1 MVNESIEASL
11 FETIRSEDVVVWIG
25 AGMSFYA
32 GYPSGQ
38 TLSNNFFERLP
49 KDKRIGLDRNNLQIV
64 TQAYKDLLPNGE
76 IEIIQVLTEE
86 FLLRIPD
93 STYYHEMLANIPHIR
108 TVVTTNYDSLIE
120 HSYAE
125 RGQTIYTDEQAHHLD
140 YRKVQIFKIHGDLS
154 APDTIILTSGDYVRF
169 FSRDQEK
176 NVWAIIRERIATKTQ
191 LFLGYN
197 LEDVN
202 VNHVFDQIWNNI
214 QGDRKKCYLVAPNL
228 PEYKKAHLANKNIN
242 YIDSTGEAFIER
254 LSKNINDNILKD
266 FDKGIT
272 SADTLRL
279 FLNTKNLIPEIVGS
293 EEQYKL
299 KSIQGKTGKAE
310 GTLNIE
316 FKRDE
321 DFHKMFNDFFTGK
334 QFGALEIPDEVLN
347 SFIFKIEG
355 IPLVDS
361 RDGIFKLEF
370 NSQPSF
376 ESKFDIRFPET
387 GYEKTDIPVKIFASP
402 HLLELYIDLKQGLLK
417 IRMDDPKSFPKI
429 NFSFN
434 LVHND
439 LFSKTSDEL
448 DFHNFIINFFG
459 GKEFHIHSK
468 NVPPLI
474 QRIDLKE
481 AMANH
486 ATLFKNYIEQLR
498 IVEYHYGIRF
508 EDFPY
513 TEVTFESEKIL
524 GRLIKV
530 IKQEPMES
538 EHEEDLKI
546 TYKEINDSVINQL
559 EQIKN
564 IPNAVVAQNTIIDEV
579 ILHGKQ
585 FNLGYRR
592 IQFPAL
598 YLSNKEELI
607 EGKSLTARLRSQDG
621 KCWVTYLKELPPEDT
636 EHIQEEGDGVD

>member
-1 MVNESIEASL
+1 MDEIVNENAEASL

-38 TLSNNFFERLP
+38 KLSNIFFERLP
-49 KDKRIGLDRNNLQIV
+49 EDKRIGLDRNNLQMV

-86 FLLRIPD
+86 FLQRVPD
-93 STYYHEMLANIPHIR
+93 STYYHDMLANIPHFKTI
-108 TVVTTNYDSLIE
+108 VTTNYDSLIE
-120 HSYAE
+120 QSYAE
-125 RGQTIYTDEQAHHLD
+125 RAQAIYTDEQAHHLD
-140 YRKVQIFKIHGDLS
+140 HRKVQIFKIHGDLS
-154 APDTIILTSGDYVRF
+154 SPDTIILTSGDYVRF
-169 FSRDQEK
+169 FSTDQEK

-197 LEDVN
+197 LEDIN
-202 VNHVFDQIWNNI
+202 VNYVFDKIWNNI
-214 QGDRKKCYLVAPNL
+214 QSDRKKCYLVAPNL
-228 PEYKKAHLANKNIN
+228 PEYKRAYLTNKSIN
-242 YIDSTGEAFIER
+242 YIDSTGEAFVER

-266 FDKGIT
+266 FDKGMT
-272 SADTLRL
+272 GADTLRL

-299 KSIQGKTGKAE
+299 KLIKGKTGKAE

-316 FKRDE
+316 LKKNE
-321 DFHKMFNDFFTGK
+321 DFHNRFSDFFTGK

-370 NSQPSF
+370 KSQPSF

-387 GYEKTDIPVKIFASP
+387 GYEKTDIPVKIFASS

-417 IRMDDPKSFPKI
+417 IRIDDPKSFPKI
-429 NFSFN
+429 NLSFN

-439 LFSKTSDEL
+439 LFSKTLDEL
-448 DFHNFIINFFG
+448 EFHNFVINFFG
-459 GKEFHIHSK
+459 GKEFHIYAK
-468 NVPPLI
+468 NMPPLI

-498 IVEYHYGIRF
+498 IVEYHYGMRF

-524 GRLIKV
+524 RRLIKV

-538 EHEEDLKI
+538 EHDEDLKI
-546 TYKEINDSVINQL
+546 TYKEINSDIIKQL

-564 IPNAVVAQNTIIDEV
+564 NPNAVVAQDTILDEV
-579 ILHGKQ
+579 TLHGQK
-585 FNLGYRR
+585 FILGYRR
-592 IQFPAL
+592 IQFL
-598 YLSNKEELI
+598 SLSLSNKQELI

-621 KCWVTYLKELPPEDT
+621 KCLVTYLKELPPEDV
-636 EHIQEEGDGVD
+636 EHIQEID